1 MTRSNAEESLATLLR
16 WHGLPAP
23 QREYPF
29 AKELGRRFRADF
41 AYPDAHL
48 LIEVDGGSFVAGRH
62 SRGTGFELDAEKASL
77 AATLGYRVI
86 RVTPRHIADGRAIT
100 WIKAALEVA
109 A

>member
-23 QREYPF
+23 QREFRF
-29 AKELGRRFRADF
+29 APGRRFRADF
-41 AYPDAHL
+41 AYPEAHL

-100 WIKAALEVA
+100 WIKAALA
-109 A
+109 